1 MALHVTSSHNKRN
14 LDLITAESPFDP
26 ASLSNRGLISHHDW
40 RAPQML
46 LSTSHVMENS
56 NNAGLLQ
63 ANRMVNPFWRAESGH
78 FWTAQTIQLFS
89 VLS

>member
-1 MALHVTSSHNKRN
+1 MVLHVTSSRNKRN

-26 ASLSNRGLISHHDW
+26 ASLSKRGLISHHVC

-46 LSTSHVMENS
+46 LSTSHVIENS

-63 ANRMVNPFWRAESGH
+63 ANRMVNLFGRAG
-78 FWTAQTIQLFS
+78 
-89 VLS
+89 